1 MIPKIPSLPEEYKLG
16 WDTGFYFPWLGIP
29 HNPKHKGCNFF
40 LQYKISSE
48 IGKKGNQYSYWSA
61 PYYRFQ
67 IPYTTK
73 ENGNYVYDDF
83 QYYSNIHKVKFFT
96 DLTKN
101 YDNFIELVFLLE
113 GLLQRKIDLLTI
125 EALNPYMKPKILK
138 EAYFES
144 I

>member
-1 MIPKIPSLPEEYKLG
+1 MNEKSMKALDKEEIFKLLKQNKEKLKNRDVKKIGLFGSVLRGEHTNESDIDFIVEFEE
-16 WDTGFYFPWLGIP
+16 
-29 HNPKHKGCNFF
+29 
-40 LQYKISSE
+40 
-48 IGKKGNQYSYWSA
+48 GK
-61 PYYRFQ
+61 
-67 IPYTTK
+67 
-73 ENGNYVYDDF
+73 
-83 QYYSNIHKVKFFT
+83 
-96 DLTKN
+96 KN